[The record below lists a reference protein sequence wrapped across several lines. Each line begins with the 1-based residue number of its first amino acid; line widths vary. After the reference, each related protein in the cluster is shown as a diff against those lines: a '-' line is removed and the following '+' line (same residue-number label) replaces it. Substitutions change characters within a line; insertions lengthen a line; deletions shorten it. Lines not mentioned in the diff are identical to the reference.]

1 VSGPI
6 LDFWNRNGGL
16 SVFGLPL
23 SPQQEEYIG
32 LLTPTAPGQWLPGQ
46 RLQVQRFERNRLEI
60 QPDGS
65 TVTVGRLGADIL
77 SQQGRDWQ
85 FFDKSQ
91 PQPGCQF
98 FEATGHNIC
107 GAMLDAWNRY
117 GGLELVGLPLSGEQR
132 ETLENGED
140 YVVQWFERA
149 RFQITPGV
157 GVQLG
162 RLGALD
168 LCSSVPS
175 PVNAEMSPSNCV
187 IQGVRMDAVL
197 SGFAPNAQVNTWLVT
212 PGGEVLPP
220 ALVDFSP
227 TVDENGQASIYIP
240 SPADTLGGVEY
251 AIFQQADG
259 RHTAIQ
265 YLKVINPEF
274 TPFDTATLHPCTGL
288 PKAANAE
295 VWPAQSRENR
305 DRLGD
310 LTTCAIPGIDY
321 MAIDAIGFVPDET
334 VTVVVTG
341 PDGRQY
347 PEGEPVRTN
356 ATGDGVIETGLN
368 VTAYRATPGLYTAFI
383 QGTVPQCPSNVPH
396 IAAVPIM
403 VTNSDAPILA
413 AETETNTQSE
423 GPNPCATVPASINAT
438 LRPSNCVPAGTQL
451 EIDVFGFQPNE
462 QVGFWITD
470 PDQSVNGTVETVNI
484 GSEGAVFG
492 IPIDTTG
499 VTQGIWAMTFRGV
512 ESGHQSVAYFRVLAP
527 DAAPPDSSN
536 TATLNVIN
544 DSPQTICYVNFSLST
559 DTSWGPDRL
568 GSTET
573 IGPGASRAFETEPGI
588 YDMRLLD
595 CDQNV
600 LFTQFRIN
608 LSGTY
613 ELRYTGS

>member
-1 VSGPI
+1 
-6 LDFWNRNGGL
+6 
-16 SVFGLPL
+16 
-23 SPQQEEYIG
+23 
-32 LLTPTAPGQWLPGQ
+32 
-46 RLQVQRFERNRLEI
+46 
-60 QPDGS
+60 
-65 TVTVGRLGADIL
+65 VTVGRLGADIL

-107 GAMLDAWNRY
+107 GAMLDTWNRY

-132 ETLENGED
+132 ETLEDGED

-259 RHTAIQ
+259 RHTAII

-295 VWPAQSRENR
+295 MVPADITSLQPIAGM
-305 DRLGD
+305 DP
-310 LTTCAIPGIDY
+310 TTCATPGLDFFI
-321 MAIDAIGFVPDET
+321 ATGIGFTPGET
-334 VTVVVTG
+334 VNIVTTG
-341 PDGRQY
+341 PDGQQY
-347 PEGEPVRTN
+347 P
-356 ATGDGVIETGLN
+356 ATGPEQVAASDTGLVKRGFN
-368 VTAYRATPGLYTAFI
+368 VLAYRNTPGLYTIFM
-383 QGTVPQCPSNVPH
+383 QGTTPQGSSNVPH
-396 IAAVPIM
+396 IAAIPIM
-403 VTNSDAPILA
+403 VTNSDAPIPSD
-413 AETETNTQSE
+413 ETETNTQSE
-423 GPNPCATVPASINAT
+423 GPNPCATVPDSINAAV
-438 LRPSNCVPAGTQL
+438 RPSNCVPAGTQL

-462 QVGFWITD
+462 QVGFWITA

-484 GSEGAVFG
+484 GSEGAVYG

-499 VTQGIWAMTFRGV
+499 VAQGIWAMTFRGV
-512 ESGHQSVAYFRVLAP
+512 ESGHQSVVYFRVLAP
-527 DAAPPDSSN
+527 DAAASGSGN
-536 TATLNVIN
+536 TASQSSALTYQIRTNYAILVRKE
-544 DSPQTICYVNFSLST
+544 SPQ
-559 DTSWGPDRL
+559 
-568 GSTET
+568 
-573 IGPGASRAFETEPGI
+573 AF
-588 YDMRLLD
+588 
-595 CDQNV
+595 
-600 LFTQFRIN
+600 
-608 LSGTY
+608 
-613 ELRYTGS
+613 